1 MTPVTQANGNRLSPS
16 MVYLSKTDYVKRYTV
31 CPSYLWLCKFKPE
44 VVPTDEQEI
53 IKARLEQGNEIERYA
68 RQLFPEGLLIESK
81 ATKAKLDTEK
91 AIVEGA
97 TTLFQA
103 TVITESGLLAMADV
117 IKKDVR
123 ADTWTLYEVKS
134 TNSVKKEHVLDL
146 TFQRVAFEE
155 AGYKLS
161 KIKIIYLNKDYERQ
175 IQVDPSKLL
184 LVEDVTDKTSEL
196 VDIVKAQTKD
206 AIEWLE
212 RKEEP
217 KTCSCRLN
225 SRSKHCPTF
234 QYLNPDIP
242 EYSVFNISRIGGKK
256 LGILIDGDI
265 LNVEDVPDDIKL
277 SVIQQNQVDVAKSKQ
292 PRIDRK
298 AIAEQLSGLEF
309 PLYFLDYETVS
320 TALPVFNKC
329 HPYQQIPFQ
338 YSLHILRKPG
348 GVPEHY
354 EYLARDKQTLPAQ
367 NLLEALSGQVGNTG
381 SVVTWNKSFE
391 AGRNREM
398 AAQYP
403 KYKDLMESINE
414 RVFDLMEI
422 FSKQLYIH
430 HDFKGKTSIK
440 KVLPVLVD
448 GFTYDDMDIS
458 NGQAAA
464 LRWYEAVT
472 ADDPELA
479 NKTYESLLEYCK
491 LDTLA
496 MVEIY
501 NRLRGLV

>member
-1 MTPVTQANGNRLSPS
+1 MSLRKVLESFT
-16 MVYLSKTDYVKRYTV
+16 MYLSKTDYVKRYTV
-31 CPSYLWLCKFKPE
+31 CPSYLWLCKYKPE
-44 VVPTDEQEI
+44 VVPTDEEEI

-68 RQLFPEGLLIESK
+68 RQLFPEGVLIKSK
-81 ATKAKLDTEK
+81 SSQAKRDTEK
-91 AIVEGA
+91 ATKDGA

-103 TVITESGLLAMADV
+103 TVITDAGLLAMADI
-117 IKKDVR
+117 IKKDVST
-123 ADTWTLYEVKS
+123 DTWILYEVKS
-134 TNSVKKEHVLDL
+134 TNSIKKEHILDL
-146 TFQRVAFEE
+146 TFQRVAFED
-155 AGYKLS
+155 AGYKIG
-161 KIKIIYLNKDYERQ
+161 KIKIIYLNKEYERQ
-175 IQVDPSKLL
+175 SYVDPSKLL
-184 LVEDVTDKTSEL
+184 LEADVTTDTDGLIE
-196 VDIVKAQTKD
+196 VVRAQTRD
-206 AIEWLE
+206 ALEWLG

-234 QYLNPDIP
+234 HYLNPDVP

-256 LGILIDGDI
+256 LAVLIDGDT
-265 LNVEDVPDDIKL
+265 LNVEDVPEDIKL
-277 SVIQQNQVDVAKSKQ
+277 TVIQQNQVDVAKSKQ
-292 PRIDRK
+292 PKIDK
-298 AIAEQLSGLEF
+298 QAITERLSELEF

-338 YSLHILRKPG
+338 YSLHILREPDG
-348 GVPEHY
+348 ELEHY
-354 EYLARDKQTLPAQ
+354 EYLARDSKSLPAHD
-367 NLLEALSGQVGNTG
+367 LLKALSEQVGDTG
-381 SVVTWNKSFE
+381 SVITWNKSFE
-391 AGRNREM
+391 TARNREM

-403 KYKDLMESINE
+403 EYKELMESVNE

-422 FSKQLYIH
+422 FSKQHYVH
-430 HDFKGKTSIK
+430 YDFKGSSSIK

-472 ADDPELA
+472 GHEKDSMES
-479 NKTYESLLEYCK
+479 TFESLLEYCK

-501 NRLRGLV
+501 KVLRAL